1 MFGYLNSYF
10 HLLFF
15 MNYIIYKDDNMEKEI
30 VKSVV
35 EMSAY
40 VFERGLVSGKAGNV
54 SARFKGENGDIV
66 AITPTVKSLADLREE
81 DIVLVNEKG
90 ELLTKGKPSSEVGM
104 HLAIY
109 REKPDVYGIAHTH
122 SPYATGFAFSK
133 KKIKRLEGFGAIK
146 SEYLKD
152 IEYFKP
158 GSKELA
164 EAASETLKTEDA
176 IILKNHGV
184 IATGETVKEAA
195 ALVEFVEEIAKTQF
209 VTHVLNSIE

>member
-1 MFGYLNSYF
+1 
-10 HLLFF
+10 
-15 MNYIIYKDDNMEKEI
+15 MNYNIYKDDNMEKEI

-54 SARFKGENGDIV
+54 SARFKGEKGDIV
-66 AITPTVKSLADLREE
+66 AITPTLKSLADLREE

-90 ELLTKGKPSSEVGM
+90 ELLTKG
-104 HLAIY
+104 
-109 REKPDVYGIAHTH
+109 
-122 SPYATGFAFSK
+122 FAFSA

-164 EAASETLKTEDA
+164 EAASEALKTEDA

>member
-1 MFGYLNSYF
+1 
-10 HLLFF
+10 
-15 MNYIIYKDDNMEKEI
+15 MEEEI
-30 VKSVV
+30 VRSVV

-66 AITPTVKSLADLREE
+66 AITPTLKSLADLKEE
-81 DIVLVNEKG
+81 DIVLVDENGKN
-90 ELLTKGKPSSEVGM
+90 LTKGKPSSEVIM
-104 HLAIY
+104 HLEIY
-109 REKPDVYGIAHTH
+109 KKRPDVYGIAHTH
-122 SPYATGFAFSK
+122 SPYATGFAFSN

-146 SEYLKD
+146 SEYIKD

-158 GSKELA
+158 GSIELA
-164 EAASETLKTEDA
+164 NAASEALKTEDV
-176 IILKNHGV
+176 IVLKNHGV

-195 ALVEFVEEIAKTQF
+195 TLVEFVEEIAKTQF